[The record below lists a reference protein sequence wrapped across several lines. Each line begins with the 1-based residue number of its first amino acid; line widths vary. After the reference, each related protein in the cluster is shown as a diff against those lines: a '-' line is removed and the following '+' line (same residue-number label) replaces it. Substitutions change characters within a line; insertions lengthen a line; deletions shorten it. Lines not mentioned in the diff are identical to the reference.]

1 MNVKVVTPPTTEP
14 ISLTEAKLHCR
25 VDETADDALITALIT
40 VAREEVQRMSYHA
53 LMPQTLEL
61 VLDRWVHPIVL
72 PYPPLTSVTS
82 IKYVDEDAVE
92 TTWASTNY
100 LVSVDRI
107 PALIVLKP
115 NKELPSATLYPQE
128 AIRVRYVAGYATA
141 AAVPQ
146 SLKQAMLL
154 LIGHWYE
161 NRENTTVGAI
171 ARDIP
176 FGVDALCRNYRL
188 RARMVA

>member
-1 MNVKVVTPPTTEP
+1 MIVKVVTAPTTEP

-25 VDETADDALITALIT
+25 VDETADDTLITALIT
-40 VAREEVQRMSYHA
+40 AAREEVERMSYHA

-61 VLDRWVHPIVL
+61 VLDRWQMPIVL

-92 TTWASTNY
+92 ATWASTNY

-115 NKELPSATLYPQE
+115 NKELPSVTLYPQE

-171 ARDIP
+171 SRDIP
-176 FGVDALCRNYRL
+176 FGVDALVRSYRL
-188 RARMVA
+188 RARMGA

>member
-1 MNVKVVTPPTTEP
+1 MIVKVVTAPTAEP
-14 ISLTEAKLHCR
+14 VSLTEAKLHCR
-25 VDETADDALITALIT
+25 VDESADDALITALIT
-40 VAREEVQRMSYHA
+40 AAREEIERMSYHA

-61 VLDRWVHPIVL
+61 VLDAWQMPIVL

-92 TTWASTNY
+92 TTWSSTNY

-115 NKELPSATLYPQE
+115 NKELPSVTLYPQE

-161 NRENTTVGAI
+161 NRESVTVGAV

-176 FGVDALCRNYRL
+176 FGVDALVRSYRL
-188 RARMVA
+188 RARMSA